1 MRRRQRAFTLIEL
14 LVVIAVIALL
24 MALLMPALNRA
35 RKQAR
40 SAACQANLHQW
51 SIIWSMYTQDHGGYF
66 SAGSEADRNVGS
78 DAGRPSHWLRAVQPY
93 YIDEKIRFCP
103 MATKLVTKVT
113 PEVLTEGGN
122 IYVLAWVTPDVGPGG
137 ESYSGSYGMNNWLYS
152 PRRSRFWGVPAD
164 DHWRHIDV
172 KGQVNIPLLMDSLGA
187 GGHPESTNTPPEFY
201 GQTAGFWEDQIRRFC
216 IDRHNEAI
224 NGLFLNLAV
233 RKIGLKELWTLK
245 WHRTYNR
252 DDPWT
257 TAGGVQPSDWPQW
270 MRSFKDY

>member
-1 MRRRQRAFTLIEL
+1 MIRRQRAFTLIEL

-35 RKQAR
+35 KKQAK
-40 SAACQANLHQW
+40 STACQANLHQW
-51 SIIWSMYTQDHGGYF
+51 SIIWSMYTQDHSGCF
-66 SAGSEADRNVGS
+66 SAGSEADNDTGS

-103 MATKLVTKVT
+103 MATK
-113 PEVLTEGGN
+113 PRTEGA
-122 IYVLAWVTPDVGPGG
+122 YSPFTAWIGTNVGPGG
-137 ESYSGSYGMNNWLYS
+137 EGYLGSYGINNWLYN
-152 PRRSRFWGVPAD
+152 PRRSKLWGYPAD
-164 DHWRHIDV
+164 DHWRHINV
-172 KGQVNIPLLMDSLGA
+172 KGQVDIPLFMDCLTP
-187 GGHPESTNTPPEFY
+187 GGHPEPTNTPPEFY

-252 DDPWT
+252 DGPWT